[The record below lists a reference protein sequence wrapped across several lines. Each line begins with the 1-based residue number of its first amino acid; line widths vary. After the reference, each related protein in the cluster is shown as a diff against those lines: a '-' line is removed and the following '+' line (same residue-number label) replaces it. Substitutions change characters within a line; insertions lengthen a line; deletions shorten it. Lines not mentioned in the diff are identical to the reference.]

1 MKLFSRLTNSYVM
14 TATLLV
20 VIIGSLCFSVGEGL
34 RLRPFPDL
42 AHSQVEDSGAV
53 KDAGESNQ
61 FSLAKYGPLDVPT
74 QVQKRSKRHALE
86 LASGTSARTQSAFE
100 PTTISFNYEPFVIKP
115 FRFVASRLGR
125 APPLNT

>member
-1 MKLFSRLTNSYVM
+1 MKLFSRLTNSYVI
-14 TATLLV
+14 TATLLA
-20 VIIGSLCFSVGEGL
+20 VIVGSLCFSVGEGL

-42 AHSQVEDSGAV
+42 AYSQVEDSGTV

-74 QVQKRSKRHALE
+74 QTQKRSKRHALE
-86 LASGTSARTQSAFE
+86 LASGTSARTQSAFTA
-100 PTTISFNYEPFVIKP
+100 TTSSFHYEPDVVKP
-115 FRFVASRLGR
+115 FRFVATRLGR